1 MSGADFILVCTN
13 TMHKVYMQ
21 IQSMIKIPVIHIA
34 DATASELKKRKT
46 FNAGLLGT
54 TNLGAYFIS
63 TTISHYNWALKKL
76 KAHRKI
82 VASK

>member
-1 MSGADFILVCTN
+1 
-13 TMHKVYMQ
+13 
-21 IQSMIKIPVIHIA
+21 MIKIPVIHIA

-63 TTISHYNWALKKL
+63 TTSSHYDWVLKKL

-82 VASK
+82 VASKWRKSSLKMWSLSLPKMWSLSLQK

>member
-1 MSGADFILVCTN
+1 
-13 TMHKVYMQ
+13 MHKVYMQ

-63 TTISHYNWALKKL
+63 TTSSHYDWALKKTEGAQ
-76 KAHRKI
+76 KDCRK
-82 VASK
+82 